1 LKNCDAFA
9 EFHPVNSILF
19 YALVTGCTMFMLHPF
34 ILCSSLLA
42 ATVYYISLKKEKGFM
57 FSMLYML
64 PLILFSALLNPAF
77 NHEGA
82 TVVMHLPSGN
92 PLTLEA
98 IIYGILNAIRMA
110 AVITW
115 FASFRLVMTSD
126 KFIYL
131 TGSIIPAVS
140 LILSMALRFVPRFTA
155 KLAEVSE
162 ARSYLGKGVSEGSI
176 RMRLNNALSVFSALI
191 SWAMESSIDI
201 ADSMK
206 SRGYGMEGRTF
217 FSIFTF
223 ESKDR
228 SLFAILVIAAISLI
242 TSGSLGVFNYRVY
255 PTIQAAA
262 VTAYSVYM
270 NFLFLTLSLLPILID
285 LREQRLI
292 TKALKKTYDL
302 N

>member
-1 LKNCDAFA
+1 MKNCDAFA
-9 EFHPVNSILF
+9 AYHPLNTILF
-19 YALVTGCTMFMLHPF
+19 YSLVIGCSMFYLHPF
-34 ILCSSLLA
+34 VLCSSLLA
-42 ATVYYISLKKEKGFM
+42 ATVYYIRLKKEKGLM
-57 FSMLYML
+57 FSALYML

-82 TVVMHLPSGN
+82 TVLLYLPSGN

-98 IIYGILNAIRMA
+98 MVYGILNALRMA

-140 LILSMALRFVPRFTA
+140 LILSMSLRFVPRFSA

-162 ARSYLGKGVSEGSI
+162 ARSFLGKGVSKGSI
-176 RMRLNNALSVFSALI
+176 RMRLKNALSVFSALI

-217 FSIFTF
+217 FSVFTF
-223 ESKDR
+223 ETKDY
-228 SLFAILVIAAISLI
+228 SLFTVLMIAAVSLI
-242 TSGSLGVFNYRVY
+242 TAGALGIFSFRVY
-255 PTIQAAA
+255 PTIQLSGLS
-262 VTAYSVYM
+262 AYSVYM
-270 NFLFLTLSLLPILID
+270 NILFLMLTFLPVFVDLKEQNLI
-285 LREQRLI
+285 E
-292 TKALKKTYDL
+292 KALEKSYDL